1 MSLETRL
8 IALAQQIGADV
19 KGLRAADGDLTT
31 LKTTAKG
38 NIVAALN
45 ELFGMVGNT
54 GARIDDTAGDG
65 VTNVTW
71 SADKIGDQ
79 ILASIN
85 SLRSELT
92 NGAAAALDTFGEL
105 AKALGNDPNYAAT
118 IATSLGFR
126 VRVDAEQT
134 FTAAQKAQ
142 GCANIGVG
150 NPERDFVADYT
161 TARG

>member
-1 MSLETRL
+1 MSLEARV

-19 KGLRAADGDLTT
+19 KALRTSTGDLTT

-38 NIVAALN
+38 NLVAALN

-54 GARIDDTAGDG
+54 GAKIDDTAGDG
-65 VTNVTW
+65 VTTVTW

-79 ILASIN
+79 IVASIN
-85 SLRSELT
+85 SLRTELT

-118 IATSLGFR
+118 IATALGNR
-126 VRVDAEQT
+126 VRFDAAQT
-134 FTAAQKAQ
+134 LTAAQKVQA
-142 GCANIGVG
+142 CANIGVG
-150 NPERDFVADYT
+150 DPEHDFVADYT